1 MQAFITFKQANS
13 IATRRQA
20 PTAESRQPMVN
31 AMGRRARKLTD
42 SDLKHPQVWRRQE
55 HFRRPASQRP
65 RLASARLPLQAS
77 APRRPAS
84 RRSQQAFEH
93 RHQPAWP
100 LPASCPP
107 PWPSPR
113 LSPRPSRRRR
123 QAYPRSSLLA
133 LALPRRPPLVP
144 PSFRA
149 LPSSQRRPFSQH
161 HLSFR
166 LSRPSCHRLSSP
178 VLLPLP
184 RRPSL
189 PSRPSLLAAP

>member
-1 MQAFITFKQANS
+1 MRWQV
-13 IATRRQA
+13 

-42 SDLKHPQVWRRQE
+42 SDLKHPQVWRQQE
-55 HFRRPASQRP
+55 HFRRLASQLP

-77 APRRPAS
+77 TPRRPAS

-93 RHQPAWP
+93 RHQPSWP

-113 LSPRPSRRRR
+113 LSPRPSSRPR
-123 QAYPRSSLLA
+123 QEASPHSSPLA
-133 LALPRRPPLVP
+133 VPLPWPPPLAP

-149 LPSSQRRPFSQH
+149 LASSRLRPFSLH

-178 VLLPLP
+178 VLPPLPL
-184 RRPSL
+184 RPSL
-189 PSRPSLLAAP
+189 PSRPSPPSTP